1 MTNPFKGD
9 KEKLAKMKFRQKVD
23 YIWTYY
29 KFWMLVTAVI
39 IAVVAAFIQ
48 AQLAYNPDAMTLILC
63 DTYCEDT
70 QTAYTSV
77 NEDFSKFIALDEGD
91 KEPISFD
98 DTISFSI
105 NNSDYTAG
113 VMLQKLMALVMSGGA
128 DLMVAPESAIVYY
141 GAQNM
146 YSDLSEVL
154 PQDLFEELKAQDLLF
169 ETTYVPTEDE
179 IAEGAAE
186 ETFYCGI
193 RLDGL
198 DYFKDKGIL
207 LDDMACGIIISGKH
221 QELALDFINMLF
233 GRESVTAPE
242 NSAA

>member
-9 KEKLAKMKFRQKVD
+9 KEKLAKMNFRQKVD

-29 KFWMLVTAVI
+29 RFWMLVFAVI
-39 IAVVAAFIQ
+39 IVIAAAFIQ
-48 AQLAYNPDAMTLILC
+48 AQIAYNPDAMTLLFC
-63 DTYCEDT
+63 DTYCEDP
-70 QTAYTSV
+70 QTAYDSINT
-77 NEDFSKFIALDEGD
+77 EFSQFIALDEDD

-98 DTISFSI
+98 DTISFSV

-128 DLMVAPESAIVYY
+128 DLMIAPESGIVYY

-154 PQDLFEELKAQDLLF
+154 PEDLFEELKAADLLF

-179 IAEGAAE
+179 IAEGATE
-186 ETFYCGI
+186 RTFYCGI

-198 DYFKDKGIL
+198 DYFTDKGIL
-207 LDDMACGIIISGKH
+207 LEDMACGVIISGKH
-221 QELALDFINMLF
+221 QDLALDFINMLF
-233 GRESVTAPE
+233 GRDSVTAAQ
-242 NSAA
+242 NLAN